1 MKILAVMGSPRKM
14 GNTYRVVGK
23 VKDQL
28 LQEDK
33 SVEFEYLFLPDC
45 NLQLCTGCFTCI
57 AKGQEKCPLR
67 DDRAM
72 MEAKMLEADGI
83 IFAAPCYAMGVP
95 AIMKNFIDRFAYTLH
110 RPAFFDKAFLAV
122 STVGGVMGLKQTL
135 EQLALLS
142 AGGKSVQ
149 KLGISMPPIPMKG
162 FNKKAEKSIQKA
174 SKEFYRSLQKRSRKL
189 PGFGDWA
196 YFHSFKTMA
205 AYASYQKACPADDSY
220 YKEKRDY
227 FYPLS
232 GHFMRRLTGKMVKGL
247 MQTGFKFI
255 IEKQ

>member
-1 MKILAVMGSPRKM
+1 MKILAVMGSPRKK
-14 GNTYRVVGK
+14 GNTYHVVEK
-23 VKDQL
+23 IKDQL

-33 SVEFEYLFLPDC
+33 NIEFEYLFLPDC
-45 NLQLCTGCFTCI
+45 NLQLCTGCFACI
-57 AKGQEKCPLR
+57 AKGQEKCPLK

-95 AIMKNFIDRFAYTLH
+95 AIMKNFIDRFAFTLH
-110 RPAFFDKAFLAV
+110 RPIFFDKAFLAV

-162 FNKKAEKSIQKA
+162 FDKKAENNIQKA
-174 SKEFYRSLQKRSRKL
+174 SKAFYPFAGKAALLPNPPSPETTYYHQEKGIPGGPGPSR
-189 PGFGDWA
+189 
-196 YFHSFKTMA
+196 YS
-205 AYASYQKACPADDSY
+205 ACPGLPS
-220 YKEKRDY
+220 
-227 FYPLS
+227 S
-232 GHFMRRLTGKMVKGL
+232 GWGRGGGR
-247 MQTGFKFI
+247 
-255 IEKQ
+255 